1 MLQKNQRPCP
11 LGLDVNLNTGIGDLS
26 KDLRNFG
33 ISFLGG
39 LAVGWT
45 LYFLAGKARQMR
57 QGY

>member
-1 MLQKNQRPCP
+1 MLQKNQQPRP
-11 LGLDVNLNTGIGDLS
+11 LGLDINVNTGIGDLS

-39 LAVGWT
+39 LAVGWA
-45 LYFLAGKARQMR
+45 LYFLVSKTRQMR